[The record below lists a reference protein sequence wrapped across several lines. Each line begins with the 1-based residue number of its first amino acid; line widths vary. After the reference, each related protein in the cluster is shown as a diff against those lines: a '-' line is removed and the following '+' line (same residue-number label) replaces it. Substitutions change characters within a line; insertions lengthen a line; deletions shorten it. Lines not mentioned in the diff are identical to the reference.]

1 MGAERAKFEKEMK
14 EKDSAATQQR
24 DAAEAERMKKVRSM
38 KDAERRAS
46 QTDNNDQENWV
57 SESYCLY
64 SGTGISL
71 IDITRLFIC

>member
-38 KDAERRAS
+38 KD
-46 QTDNNDQENWV
+46 DN
-57 SESYCLY
+57 
-64 SGTGISL
+64 GL
-71 IDITRLFIC
+71 INSVPIRCS